1 MVGTIGRLAI
11 LSIVGSIPTVS
22 AALCPYIA
30 SALGTQIYNFLVYRL
45 YSIFDDGTIV
55 TMVGVPQ
62 IHFHREAPSLED
74 AIASALAQV
83 RKAGFD
89 VVRVKIG
96 PLQVFTE
103 KPSAIT

>member
-1 MVGTIGRLAI
+1 MRVHEFTLI
-11 LSIVGSIPTVS
+11 LTADPNEEESD
-22 AALCPYIA
+22 
-30 SALGTQIYNFLVYRL
+30 RL
-45 YSIFDDGTIV
+45 YSIFNDGTLV
-55 TMVGVPQ
+55 TMAGEPQ
-62 IHFHREAPSLED
+62 VHFHREAPSLEE

>member
-1 MVGTIGRLAI
+1 MRVHEFTLI
-11 LSIVGSIPTVS
+11 LTADSNEEESD
-22 AALCPYIA
+22 
-30 SALGTQIYNFLVYRL
+30 RL

-74 AIASALAQV
+74 AIASAVIHV

-89 VVRVKIG
+89 VVRVEIG
-96 PLQVFTE
+96 PLNILTE
-103 KPSAIT
+103 QSSAIT

>member
-1 MVGTIGRLAI
+1 MRVHEFTLI
-11 LSIVGSIPTVS
+11 LTADPTEEES
-22 AALCPYIA
+22 A
-30 SALGTQIYNFLVYRL
+30 RL
-45 YSIFDDGTIV
+45 YSIFNDGTIV
-55 TMVGVPQ
+55 TMAGVPQ

-103 KPSAIT
+103 KPNAIT